1 MSEELVPEANPV
13 IEEEVCS
20 VSFEIGELDG
30 EQVLVTFTDGTITHK
45 RHVNA
50 CFTDGSYDADATSE
64 RCKQVAR
71 GVECKIE
78 LGMFSNKASES
89 APEE

>member
-1 MSEELVPEANPV
+1 MSEELVPEAEADPV
-13 IEEEVCS
+13 IEEEACS

-30 EQVLVTFTDGTITHK
+30 EQVLVTFTDGSITHE

-71 GVECKIE
+71 GVARKIE
-78 LGMFSNKASES
+78 LGLISNSI
-89 APEE
+89 EE

>member
-1 MSEELVPEANPV
+1 MSEELVPEAEIDPV

-20 VSFEIGELDG
+20 VSFEIGDLEG
-30 EQVLVTFTDGTITHK
+30 EQILVTFTDGTITHE

-50 CFTDGSYDADATSE
+50 CFTDNSYDADATSE

-71 GVECKIE
+71 GVARKIE
-78 LGMFSNKASES
+78 LGLISQN
-89 APEE
+89 

>member
-1 MSEELVPEANPV
+1 MMSDELLPEAEADPI
-13 IEEEVCS
+13 IEEETCS
-20 VSFEIGELDG
+20 VSFEIGDLEG
-30 EQVLVTFTDGTITHK
+30 EQVLVAFTDETVTHE

-71 GVECKIE
+71 GVARKIE
-78 LGMFSNKASES
+78 LGLIS
-89 APEE
+89 

>member
-1 MSEELVPEANPV
+1 MSEELVPKAETDPV

-20 VSFEIGELDG
+20 VSFEIGDLEG
-30 EQVLVTFTDGTITHK
+30 EQILVTFTDGTITHE

-71 GVECKIE
+71 GVARKIE
-78 LGMFSNKASES
+78 LGLISQN
-89 APEE
+89 